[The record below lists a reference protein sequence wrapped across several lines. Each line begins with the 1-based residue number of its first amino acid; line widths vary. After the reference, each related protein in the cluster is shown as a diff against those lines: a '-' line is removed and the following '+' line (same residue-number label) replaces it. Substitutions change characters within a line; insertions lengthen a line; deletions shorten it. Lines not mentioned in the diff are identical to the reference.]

1 MKDELKLAE
10 AALEFSASQFFS
22 AVLPHLKEDVLYYIR
37 AAERIGADVLEQIE
51 EEDTVASTI
60 ALFSVLSFILSF
72 ILNTISNSLDSN
84 SLEDKANDHEH
95 VLKNFFS
102 CLKS

>member
-1 MKDELKLAE
+1 MKDELKLSE

-22 AVLPHLKEDVLYYIR
+22 AVLPHLKEDVLHYIR

-60 ALFSVLSFILSF
+60 ALFSVLSF